1 LKVQQ
6 FLNKS
11 RIETPEDLVL
21 QHQLFAY
28 IVAKHYSISLTE
40 VYQMEDEIFTQ
51 SLAWA
56 LAVQEEEEKDMR
68 RQQMQ
73 DNTSNETVTLDY
85 TFLEGEDF

>member
-1 LKVQQ
+1 MKVQQ

-11 RIETPEDLVL
+11 RIENPEDLVL

-56 LAVQEEEEKDMR
+56 LAIQEEEEKETR
-68 RQQMQ
+68 RQQMRE
-73 DNTSNETVTLDY
+73 NTSNETVSLDY
-85 TFLEGEDF
+85 TFLESEDF

>member
-11 RIETPEDLVL
+11 RLETPEDLVL

-40 VYQMEDEIFTQ
+40 VYQMEEDIYTQ

-56 LAVQEEEEKDMR
+56 LAVREEEEKEMR
-68 RQQMQ
+68 RQEMQ
-73 DNTSNETVTLDY
+73 SNTSNETVSLDY
-85 TFLEGEDF
+85 TFLESEDF

>member
-40 VYQMEDEIFTQ
+40 VYQMENEIFTQ

>member
-1 LKVQQ
+1 MKVQQ

-11 RIETPEDLVL
+11 RLETPEDFVL

-40 VYQMEDEIFTQ
+40 VYQMEEDIYTQ

-56 LAVQEEEEKDMR
+56 LAVQEEEEKEAR

-73 DNTSNETVTLDY
+73 DETSNETVSVDY
-85 TFLEGEDF
+85 TFLETEDF

>member
-11 RIETPEDLVL
+11 RIETPEDLIL
-21 QHQLFAY
+21 QNQLFAY

-40 VYQMEDEIFTQ
+40 VYQMEDDVFTQ
-51 SLAWA
+51 SIAWA
-56 LAVQEEEEKDMR
+56 LAVQEEEEKELR

-73 DNTSNETVTLDY
+73 DETSNETVSVDY
-85 TFLEGEDF
+85 TFLETEDF

>member
-1 LKVQQ
+1 MKVQQ

-40 VYQMEDEIFTQ
+40 VYQMENEIFTQ

>member
-1 LKVQQ
+1 
-6 FLNKS
+6 
-11 RIETPEDLVL
+11 
-21 QHQLFAY
+21 
-28 IVAKHYSISLTE
+28 
-40 VYQMEDEIFTQ
+40 MENEIFTQ